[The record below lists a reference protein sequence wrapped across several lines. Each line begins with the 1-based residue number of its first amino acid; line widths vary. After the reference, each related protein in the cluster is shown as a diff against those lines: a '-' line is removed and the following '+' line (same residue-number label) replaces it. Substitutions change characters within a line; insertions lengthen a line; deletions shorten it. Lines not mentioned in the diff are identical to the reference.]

1 MVGTVGNNLG
11 IGAFV
16 TKVDLVGAALIFVVW
31 TCNYSRFPG
40 RRTHHAGLRSTKMAC
55 LLLGKYLVHSRGGPT
70 DLTSNNRTSFNIPFT
85 LISRC

>member
-40 RRTHHAGLRSTKMAC
+40 RRDPP
-55 LLLGKYLVHSRGGPT
+55 RGTTQHQNGW
-70 DLTSNNRTSFNIPFT
+70 LTIR
-85 LISRC
+85 